1 MLIVFEML
9 FKFISCIGIFISVYN
24 SLRSIIIDTF
34 FIRIFFPEKNYIKI
48 NMQKRKSKINLY

>member
-24 SLRSIIIDTF
+24 FFSSIIIDTF